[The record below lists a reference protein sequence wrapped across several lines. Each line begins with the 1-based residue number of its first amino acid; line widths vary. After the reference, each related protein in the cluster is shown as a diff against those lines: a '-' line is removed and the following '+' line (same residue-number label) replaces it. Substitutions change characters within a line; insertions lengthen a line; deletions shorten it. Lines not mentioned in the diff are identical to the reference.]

1 MLEFI
6 YTGELSKSWYIR
18 RNHQQGQNI
27 YIDLLSIG
35 HMYNLKKLVNAC
47 ALKLAEKL
55 DRQNIFVML
64 ELAENLKL
72 APWGMPL
79 LPSLPETSNILSTM
93 QNLQRSSNL
102 RPIFSLPS
110 CEKLSNRKQS
120 YSVWAFIV
128 FCIFSKV
135 RQSNDSKIYPK
146 QIPLELPT
154 YV

>member
-72 APWGMPL
+72 AP
-79 LPSLPETSNILSTM
+79 
-93 QNLQRSSNL
+93 
-102 RPIFSLPS
+102 
-110 CEKLSNRKQS
+110 
-120 YSVWAFIV
+120 
-128 FCIFSKV
+128 
-135 RQSNDSKIYPK
+135 
-146 QIPLELPT
+146 
-154 YV
+154 